1 MAKMTTGLR
10 TRLVAWSAF
19 LLILGA
25 GGNFLTAQQGGGA
38 FLPGFNYLIPGLWN
52 FAPSPAANAGY
63 DVPFKANGSEATG
76 VVSKV
81 VTLTNAQVLAL
92 ATTPVTLVAA
102 PGVGKYIDV
111 ITVSLVFDY
120 TGAYSSVGDVRC
132 YWGSRLSGSACSA
145 TITASGFF
153 DASADKAIRVS
164 GVPDNTNPPVTN
176 TAVVLQKVT
185 STEMAGGDA
194 ANTVRVVIHY
204 RIVATN
210 LPT

>member
-1 MAKMTTGLR
+1 MRTFKRLMFGVGAAVLVGLLLHPAAVAQTTGCGGSF
-10 TRLVAWSAF
+10 VPNF
-19 LLILGA
+19 NCLI
-25 GGNFLTAQQGGGA
+25 N
-38 FLPGFNYLIPGLWN
+38 GLWDFTPQN
-52 FAPSPAANAGY
+52 PQTAY

-92 ATTPVTLVAA
+92 GATPVTLVAA
-102 PGVGKYIDV
+102 PGVGKYVDV

-120 TGAYSSVGDVRC
+120 TAAYSSVGDARC
-132 YWGSRLSGSACSA
+132 YWGSRTSGNACSA
-145 TITASGFF
+145 TITGSGFF

-176 TAVVLQKVT
+176 TAVVLQKVLLE
-185 STEMAGGDA
+185 EMGGGNA

-204 RIVATN
+204 RIVSTN
-210 LPT
+210 LAT

>member
-1 MAKMTTGLR
+1 MGKMTGGLR

-52 FAPSPAANAGY
+52 FAPTNATTAY

-81 VTLTNAQVLAL
+81 VTLTNAQVLTL

-102 PGVGKYIDV
+102 PGIGKYVDV
-111 ITVSLVFDY
+111 IAVSLVFDY

-132 YWGSRLSGSACSA
+132 YWGSRHAGNACSA

-176 TAVVLQKVT
+176 LAVVLQKAT
-185 STEMAGGDA
+185 AAEMAGGDA

>member
-1 MAKMTTGLR
+1 MRIIKRLTLGGLAA
-10 TRLVAWSAF
+10 LVLALLLHPAAF
-19 LLILGA
+19 AQTVGCGGSFVPSFNCLI
-25 GGNFLTAQQGGGA
+25 N
-38 FLPGFNYLIPGLWN
+38 GLWD
-52 FAPSPAANAGY
+52 FTPQNAQTAY

-81 VTLTNAQVLAL
+81 VTLTNAQVLTLGA
-92 ATTPVTLVAA
+92 TPVTLVAA
-102 PGVGKYIDV
+102 PGIGKYVDV
-111 ITVSLVFDY
+111 ISVNLVFDY
-120 TGAYSSVGDVRC
+120 TAAYSSVGDVRC
-132 YWGSRLSGSACSA
+132 YWGSRVSGSACSA

-176 TAVVLQKVT
+176 LAVVLQKVT
-185 STEMAGGDA
+185 LAEMAGGNA

-204 RIVATN
+204 RIVATS

>member
-1 MAKMTTGLR
+1 MR
-10 TRLVAWSAF
+10 TFKRLIGGLVAAVGLVV
-19 LLILGA
+19 LLHPA
-25 GGNFLTAQQGGGA
+25 AAAQNQTCGGS
-38 FLPGFNYLIPGLWN
+38 FLPNLNCLIIGLWD
-52 FAPSPAANAGY
+52 FTPSNPTTAY
-63 DVPFKANGSEATG
+63 DVPFKTNGLEATG

-92 ATTPVTLVAA
+92 GATPVTLVAA

-111 ITVSLVFDY
+111 ITISLVFDY
-120 TGAYSSVGDVRC
+120 TAAYSSVGDVRC
-132 YWGSRLSGSACSA
+132 YWGARTSGSACSA
-145 TITASGFF
+145 TVTGSGFF

-185 STEMAGGDA
+185 LAEMAGGNA
-194 ANTVRVVIHY
+194 SNTVRVVIHY

-210 LPT
+210 LAT